1 MQQGLPPLQD
11 EHATAF
17 LKLNEGRGTDV
28 RFAWE
33 KLRDGSPD
41 AYNLIMDNAVK
52 VINGQVTPQQ
62 AADAL
67 QAGLAK
73 WYPPAQQCQP

>member
-1 MQQGLPPLQD
+1 MQHSLPPLHD
-11 EHATAF
+11 ENATAF
-17 LKLNEGRGTDV
+17 LKWNESRGTDI

-41 AYNLIMDNAVK
+41 AYNLIMDNSVK

-62 AADAL
+62 AAAAL

-73 WYPPAQQCQP
+73 WYPPAQHCQP